1 MTVPDVTASAPDDQ
15 AASGQRR
22 WWALGALALS
32 VLVVGLD
39 VFVLTLAIPTL
50 SVDLHASSSDTQWFL
65 DAYSLVLA
73 AALLPAGLLGDRY
86 GRKKL
91 LFVALILFGISSLAC
106 AYSTSTAELITA
118 RVALGLAA
126 AVITPLSLAVLPV
139 MFKPEERPKAIAIV
153 GGATFLGF
161 PLGPILGGWL
171 LDHFWW
177 GSVFLINVPI
187 VLVALAAVA
196 FLMPESRSRQR
207 PRIDVVGV
215 VLSSAALTALTYGF
229 IVAST
234 DGWSSATTLGT
245 IAAGLVGG
253 AGFVAWEQFVTRR
266 GRQPLV
272 DLGLFRSAGFTW
284 GTILSTMISF
294 ALFGV
299 FFVMPQ
305 YFLDVRG
312 LNSLDSGVRML
323 PLIGGLIV
331 GLGLGQRLQ
340 SVKPGAQARGPLASA
355 KIIGA
360 VGFAIMAAA
369 MAIGTATSTGSATG
383 FMAAWFALTG
393 FGLGLAMPTMLNAA
407 LSALTPERSGSGSAL
422 MSAMRQVGAT
432 IGVAVL
438 GTVIATVYQSRLRL
452 PGLPASAVAEA
463 RGDVAYGV
471 KIASSAPAAD
481 VSRLLHAVG
490 QAYTGGLDVMLW
502 ICAGIAIAAA
512 VLCALFIPRNATGS
526 AAPSPEA
533 AAAIG
538 AADTV
543 AAGIGPAEVATAE
556 VATAEVATA
565 EVATAGIEAGA
576 AGVAGRLADGTGGE

>member
-1 MTVPDVTASAPDDQ
+1 MTVPQEAAIQQ
-15 AASGQRR
+15 AASDRRR

-50 SVDLHASSSDTQWFL
+50 SVDLHASSSDAQWFL

-91 LFVALILFGISSLAC
+91 LTWALVLFGISSLAC
-106 AYSTSTAELITA
+106 AYSTSTGELISA

-139 MFKPEERPKAIAIV
+139 MFTAEERPKAIALV

-161 PLGPILGGWL
+161 PLGPIVGGWL

-187 VLVALAAVA
+187 VVIALVAVT
-196 FLMPESRSRQR
+196 FLMPESRSQQR
-207 PRIDVVGV
+207 PRIDVIGV
-215 VLSSAALTALTYGF
+215 LISSAALTALTYGF
-229 IVAST
+229 IAAGT
-234 DGWSSATTLGT
+234 DGWVSAVTLGT
-245 IAAGLVGG
+245 IAAGVLG
-253 AGFVAWEQFVTRR
+253 AAAFVAWEMSVNRR
-266 GRQPLV
+266 GVQPLV
-272 DLGLFRSAGFTW
+272 DLSLFRSAGFTW
-284 GTILSTMISF
+284 GTTLSTLISF

-299 FFVMPQ
+299 FFIMPQ

-323 PLIGGLIV
+323 SLIGGMIV
-331 GLGLGQRLQ
+331 GLGIGQRLQ
-340 SVKPGAQARGPLASA
+340 SVRKAGPDGVARGPRVGP
-355 KIIGA
+355 KVIGA
-360 VGFAIMAAA
+360 TGFTIMAVA
-369 MAIGTATSTGSATG
+369 MLIGTGTTPTSATG
-383 FMAAWFALTG
+383 FLMAWFAITG

-407 LSALTPERSGSGSAL
+407 LGALTPERSGSGSAL

-438 GTVIATVYQSRLRL
+438 GTVIATVYQNRLRL
-452 PGLPASAVAEA
+452 PGLPASADALAHSSVAA
-463 RGDVAYGV
+463 GDAVA
-471 KIASSAPAAD
+471 KQAPTAI
-481 VSRLLHAVG
+481 SGTLLDAVHH
-490 QAYTGGLDVMLW
+490 AYTGGLDVMLW

-512 VLCALFIPRNATGS
+512 ILAALFIPRNAAGTTASGS
-526 AAPSPEA
+526 VAPGTPEA
-533 AAAIG
+533 GQNVQPAGMAGPAS
-538 AADTV
+538 D
-543 AAGIGPAEVATAE
+543 AAG
-556 VATAEVATA
+556 
-565 EVATAGIEAGA
+565 
-576 AGVAGRLADGTGGE
+576 RQ

>member
-1 MTVPDVTASAPDDQ
+1 MTQLQ
-15 AASGQRR
+15 AVSSRRR
-22 WWALGALALS
+22 WWALAALALS

-50 SVDLHASSSDTQWFL
+50 SADLHATSSDAQWFL

-91 LFVALILFGISSLAC
+91 LTWALVLFGVSSLAC
-106 AYSTSTAELITA
+106 AYSASSGELITA

-139 MFKPEERPKAIAIV
+139 MFTPEERPKAIAMV

-171 LDHFWW
+171 LDRFWW

-187 VLVALAAVA
+187 VVIALVAVT
-196 FLMPESRSRQR
+196 FLMPESRSQQR
-207 PRIDVVGV
+207 PRIDVMGV
-215 VLSSAALTALTYGF
+215 LISSAALTALTYGF
-229 IVAST
+229 IAAGT
-234 DGWSSATTLGT
+234 DGWVSAATLGS
-245 IAAGLVGG
+245 IAGGGVG
-253 AGFVAWEQFVTRR
+253 AGAFVAWERYVTRR
-266 GRQPLV
+266 RGQPLI
-272 DLGLFRSAGFTW
+272 DLGLFGSAGFTW
-284 GTILSTMISF
+284 GTTLSTLISF

-299 FFVMPQ
+299 FFIMPQ

-323 PLIGGLIV
+323 SLVGGMIV
-331 GLGLGQRLQ
+331 GLGIGQRLQ
-340 SVKPGAQARGPLASA
+340 TVRKAGQDGLPRGPLVGP
-355 KIIGA
+355 KVIGA
-360 VGFAIMAAA
+360 TGFTIMAVA
-369 MAIGTATSTGSATG
+369 MALGTGTTPASATG
-383 FMAAWFALTG
+383 FLMAWFAITG

-438 GTVIATVYQSRLRL
+438 GTVIATVYQNRLHL
-452 PGLPASAVAEA
+452 PGVPASLAAAARSSVAAGVAVA
-463 RGDVAYGV
+463 
-471 KIASSAPAAD
+471 KQAPAPQSAA
-481 VSRLLHAVG
+481 LLGAVH
-490 QAYTGGLDVMLW
+490 QAYTAGLDVMLW

-512 VLCALFIPRNATGS
+512 VLAALFIPRNAAGTL
-526 AAPSPEA
+526 ALDP
-533 AAAIG
+533 
-538 AADTV
+538 V
-543 AAGIGPAEVATAE
+543 AASSSVAGQD
-556 VATAEVATA
+556 VQP
-565 EVATAGIEAGA
+565 
-576 AGVAGRLADGTGGE
+576 AGVAGPASDASGAE